1 MLLRVGAKLP
11 KEETDKTS
19 AVLEIR
25 EAVETSDRDTKLA
38 VCKDTTPPPA
48 VEGERQSRVISPLEA
63 QEPSDK
69 KPRLEQQT
77 SSSSSSSSSSVETVC
92 ASETESVP
100 LSSEPKPEEQHL
112 EKASN
117 ESSGSRE
124 QSGSQ
129 VLYIIGSV

>member
-1 MLLRVGAKLP
+1 MLLRVGAKPP
-11 KEETDKTS
+11 KEEADKTS
-19 AVLEIR
+19 AILEIS
-25 EAVETSDRDTKLA
+25 EPVETSDRDTKPA

-48 VEGERQSRVISPLEA
+48 VEGEGQSRVIFPPEA

-77 SSSSSSSSSSVETVC
+77 SSSSSSSSVETVC